1 MVGGALV
8 FIRGSGFFFTG
19 REVLGSCVQEGRDVM
34 SDGKGIIAPKCLRCF
49 APGPQVWLCSRART
63 SGKEDAREQICLM

>member
-49 APGPQVWLCSRART
+49 PPEEDPRCGFAAELGPLAKKMQENRLA
-63 SGKEDAREQICLM
+63 